1 MLHVTRHKHANPLSR
16 ETSPHVQ
23 GYHRLSDNIPKYHN
37 NEGDRFFTGTDS
49 VYDLQGQWK
58 FFAMG
63 SFVNWAEI

>member
-1 MLHVTRHKHANPLSR
+1 MSTCADLPPPPPPLLQNIIIMR
-16 ETSPHVQ
+16 ET
-23 GYHRLSDNIPKYHN
+23 D
-37 NEGDRFFTGTDS
+37 FFTGTDS